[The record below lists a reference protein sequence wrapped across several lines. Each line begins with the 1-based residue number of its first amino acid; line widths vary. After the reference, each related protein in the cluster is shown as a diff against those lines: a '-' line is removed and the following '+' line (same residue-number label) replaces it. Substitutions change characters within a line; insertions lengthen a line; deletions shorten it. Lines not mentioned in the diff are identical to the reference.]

1 MTRKQL
7 WLAAQY
13 LFFTIAIVYFGLKIR
28 SEWSE
33 LISFPDTLHPNWWMV
48 LGSAGWVAASYVVL
62 IETWRQIVSAWG
74 GKLSWPTAARI
85 WFISNLG
92 RYIPGKVWQIGAMG
106 ALAQE
111 AGVSSVA
118 AVGSALVVNVVNILA
133 GFLVVAVAGSRLL
146 EGYGP
151 ALITALIAF
160 CVIVL
165 GSPWLLPPVLRL
177 AQRVTGRDFPIPAIP
192 PLAII
197 FAVAGCSL
205 AWNLY
210 GIAFH
215 DLTVAI
221 LGGAAG
227 RPSYYTAV
235 FTLSYLAGYLTLFSP
250 GGLGVRESTLVT
262 LLAAAGLETGVQ
274 ATAIVIASRL
284 WMTVVEAAPGL
295 ILLAVRRP
303 NKKTSLQPAHSN
315 PIAEKNGS

>member
-7 WLAAQY
+7 WLATQY
-13 LFFTIAIVYFGLKIR
+13 VFFTVAIVYFALKVR
-28 SEWSE
+28 SEWTDLAQLPS
-33 LISFPDTLHPNWWMV
+33 TLHPNWWLV
-48 LGSAGWVAASYVVL
+48 LGSAGWVALSYIVL
-62 IETWRQIVSAWG
+62 IETWRQIVVAWG
-74 GKLSWPTAARI
+74 GKLSWPAAARI

-111 AGVSSVA
+111 AGVSSTA
-118 AVGSALVVNVVNILA
+118 AVGSALVVNIVNLLA

-146 EGYGP
+146 VGYGP
-151 ALITALIAF
+151 ALITALVVF
-160 CVIVL
+160 CILVF
-165 GSPWLLPPVLRL
+165 GSPWLLPPVVRF
-177 AQRVTGRDFPIPAIP
+177 AARVAGRDIPIPAIP

-215 DLTVAI
+215 DLTIAI

-235 FTLSYLAGYLTLFSP
+235 FTLSYLAGYLTLFAP
-250 GGLGVRESTLVT
+250 GGIGVRESTLVT
-262 LLAAAGLETGVQ
+262 LLAVAGLETGAA

-284 WMTVVEAAPGL
+284 WMTVVEASPGL

-303 NKKTSLQPAHSN
+303 KSSLRN

>member
-1 MTRKQL
+1 MTRKQI
-7 WLAAQY
+7 WLAVQY
-13 LFFTIAIVYFGLKIR
+13 LFFTVAVVYFGLKIR
-28 SEWSE
+28 SEWSD
-33 LISFPDTLHPNWWMV
+33 LATLPSTIHPNWWMV

-62 IETWRQIVSAWG
+62 IETWRQIVVAWG
-74 GKLSWPTAARI
+74 GRLSWPAAARI

-118 AVGSALVVNVVNILA
+118 AVGSALVVNVVNLLA

-151 ALITALIAF
+151 ALMIALVAF
-160 CVIVL
+160 CALVL
-165 GSPWLLPPVLRL
+165 GSPWILPPVMRL
-177 AQRVTGRDFPIPAIP
+177 VQRVTGRNTPIPAIP

-235 FTLSYLAGYLTLFSP
+235 FTLSYLAGYLTLFAP
-250 GGLGVRESTLVT
+250 GGIGVRESTLVT

-295 ILLAVRRP
+295 ILLAIRRP
-303 NKKTSLQPAHSN
+303 KSSFRN

>member
-1 MTRKQL
+1 MTRKQV
-7 WLAAQY
+7 WLGVQY
-13 LFFTIAIVYFGLKIR
+13 VFFTVAIVYFALKVR
-28 SEWSE
+28 SEWSD
-33 LISFPDTLHPNWWMV
+33 LATLPSTLHPNWWQV
-48 LGSAGWVAASYVVL
+48 LGSAGWVALSYIVL
-62 IETWRQIVSAWG
+62 IETWRQIVVAWG

-106 ALAQE
+106 ALAEE
-111 AGVSSVA
+111 AGVANVA
-118 AVGSALVVNVVNILA
+118 AVGSALLVNVVNLLA
-133 GFLVVAVAGSRLL
+133 GFLVVAVAGARFLA
-146 EGYGP
+146 GYGTT
-151 ALITALIAF
+151 LNVVLVVF
-160 CVIVL
+160 CVLVF
-165 GSPWLLPPVLRL
+165 GSPWLLPPVVKFAARI
-177 AQRVTGRDFPIPAIP
+177 TGRNIPIPAIP

-227 RPSYYTAV
+227 RPTYYTAV
-235 FTLSYLAGYLTLFSP
+235 FTLSYLAGYLTLFAP
-250 GGLGVRESTLVT
+250 GGIGVRESTLVA
-262 LLAAAGLETGVQ
+262 LLGAAGLETGAA

-295 ILLAVRRP
+295 ILLAVRP
-303 NKKTSLQPAHSN
+303 SKSSLRN

>member
-1 MTRKQL
+1 MSRKKL
-7 WLAAQY
+7 WLAVQY
-13 LFFTIAIVYFGLKIR
+13 VFFTIAIVYFALKVR
-28 SEWSE
+28 SEWSD
-33 LISFPDTLHPNWWMV
+33 LTSLPSTLHPNWFMV
-48 LGSAGWVAASYVVL
+48 LGSVGWVALSYIVL
-62 IETWRQIVSAWG
+62 IETWRQIVVAWG
-74 GKLSWPTAARI
+74 GKLSWPAAARI

-111 AGVSSVA
+111 AGVSSTA
-118 AVGSALVVNVVNILA
+118 AVGSALVVNIVNLLA

-146 EGYGP
+146 VGYGP
-151 ALITALIAF
+151 ALVTALVVF
-160 CVIVL
+160 CVLVF
-165 GSPWLLPPVLRL
+165 GSPWLLPPVVRF
-177 AQRVTGRDFPIPAIP
+177 AARVTGREIPIPAIP

-235 FTLSYLAGYLTLFSP
+235 FTLSYLAGYLTLFAP
-250 GGLGVRESTLVT
+250 GGIGVRESTLVT
-262 LLAAAGLETGVQ
+262 LLAVAGLETGAA
-274 ATAIVIASRL
+274 ATAIVITSRL
-284 WMTVVEAAPGL
+284 WMTVIEATPGL

-303 NKKTSLQPAHSN
+303 KEKGTSLSN

>member
-1 MTRKQL
+1 MTRRKA
-7 WLAAQY
+7 WLVVQY
-13 LFFTIAIVYFGLKIR
+13 LFFTVAVVYFGLKIR

-33 LISFPDTLHPNWWMV
+33 LVAFPETLHPNWWMV
-48 LGSAGWVAASYVVL
+48 LGSAGWVALSYIVL
-62 IETWRQIVSAWG
+62 IETWRQIVVAWG
-74 GKLSWPTAARI
+74 GRLSWPTAARI

-146 EGYGP
+146 TGYGP
-151 ALITALIAF
+151 ALMLALVAF
-160 CVIVL
+160 CVLVL
-165 GSPWLLPPVLRL
+165 GSPWLLPPAMRVV
-177 AQRVTGRDFPIPAIP
+177 QRITGRHIPIPAIP

-210 GIAFH
+210 GIAFR
-215 DLTVAI
+215 DLTIAI

-235 FTLSYLAGYLTLFSP
+235 FTLSYLAGYLTLFAP
-250 GGLGVRESTLVT
+250 GGIGVRESTLVT

-284 WMTVVEAAPGL
+284 WMTVLEAAPGL
-295 ILLAVRRP
+295 ILLAIRRP
-303 NKKTSLQPAHSN
+303 KSATSSISN

>member
-1 MTRKQL
+1 MTRRQI
-7 WLAAQY
+7 WLVVQY
-13 LFFTIAIVYFGLKIR
+13 VFFTIAVVYFGLKIR
-28 SEWSE
+28 SEWGE
-33 LISFPDTLHPNWWMV
+33 LATLPQSLHPNWWMV
-48 LGSAGWVAASYVVL
+48 AGSAGWVALSYVVL
-62 IETWRQIVSAWG
+62 IETWRQIVLAWG
-74 GKLSWPTAARI
+74 GTLSWPAAARI

-106 ALAQE
+106 VLAQD

-133 GFLVVAVAGSRLL
+133 GFLVVGVAGARLL

-151 ALITALIAF
+151 ALITALVAF
-160 CVIVL
+160 CAIVL
-165 GSPWLLPPVLRL
+165 GSPWLLPPVMRL
-177 AQRVTGRDFPIPAIP
+177 AQRAAGRELPIPAIP

-235 FTLSYLAGYLTLFSP
+235 FTLSYLAGYLTLFAP
-250 GGLGVRESTLVT
+250 GGIGVRESVLAS
-262 LLAAAGLETGVQ
+262 LLAAAGLETGAE

-284 WMTVVEAAPGL
+284 WMTVVEATPGL
-295 ILLAVRRP
+295 VLLAFRRSKSP
-303 NKKTSLQPAHSN
+303 IRQPL
-315 PIAEKNGS
+315 AEKNGP

>member
-1 MTRKQL
+1 MTRKQI
-7 WLAAQY
+7 WLGVQY
-13 LFFTIAIVYFGLKIR
+13 LFFTIAIVYFALKIR
-28 SEWSE
+28 SEWSD
-33 LISFPDTLHPNWWMV
+33 LATLPSTLHPNWWMV
-48 LGSAGWVAASYVVL
+48 IGSVGWVALSYIVL
-62 IETWRQIVSAWG
+62 IETWRQIVIAWG

-106 ALAQE
+106 ALAEE
-111 AGVSSVA
+111 AGVSNVA
-118 AVGSALVVNVVNILA
+118 AVGSALVVNIVNLLA

-146 EGYGP
+146 AGYGP
-151 ALITALIAF
+151 ALITALVVF
-160 CVIVL
+160 CVVVF
-165 GSPWLLPPVLRL
+165 GSPWLLPPVVRFVARL
-177 AQRVTGRDFPIPAIP
+177 TGRNIPIPAIP
-192 PLAII
+192 PLAIV

-215 DLTVAI
+215 DLTTAI

-235 FTLSYLAGYLTLFSP
+235 FTLSYLAGYLTLFAP
-250 GGLGVRESTLVT
+250 GGIGVRESTLVA
-262 LLAAAGLETGVQ
+262 LLAAAGLETGAA

-295 ILLAVRRP
+295 ILLVVRP
-303 NKKTSLQPAHSN
+303 PKASLRN